1 MKLSAMSLQSFNR
14 NKMNLLNKINAEN
27 INWLEVAV
35 VVLITPYK
43 IRILLTLFRILRDK
57 NSEKEDQGV
66 MLETQMIVQNLLGSH
81 HKFFKTLMS
90 FKNTKRLQRI
100 EIMTFA
106 AKRRNLEKQIV
117 LVRRFQGTIS
127 LEKHTTIT

>member
-1 MKLSAMSLQSFNR
+1 MSLQSFNR

-81 HKFFKTLMS
+81 HKVFKTLMS

>member
-1 MKLSAMSLQSFNR
+1 MSLQSFNR
-14 NKMNLLNKINAEN
+14 NEMNILNKINAEN
-27 INWLEVAV
+27 INWLEVAL

-43 IRILLTLFRILRDK
+43 IRILLTLFRILGDT
-57 NSEKEDQGV
+57 NSEKEDQGF
-66 MLETQMIVQNLLGSH
+66 MLETQMIVQNLLDSH
-81 HKFFKTLMS
+81 HKVFKILMS

-100 EIMTFA
+100 KIMTFA

>member
-1 MKLSAMSLQSFNR
+1 
-14 NKMNLLNKINAEN
+14 
-27 INWLEVAV
+27 
-35 VVLITPYK
+35 
-43 IRILLTLFRILRDK
+43 
-57 NSEKEDQGV
+57 
-66 MLETQMIVQNLLGSH
+66 MIVQNLLDSH
-81 HKFFKTLMS
+81 HKVFKILMS

-100 EIMTFA
+100 KIMTFA